1 MNEKRTNQKKD
12 GKGGKK
18 TMGNGCRDF
27 PRGAAMSLTQR
38 DTKYVEKQKREG
50 RQINDGRDTQTI
62 NPHLCKILVSPLT
75 LTSTRCLIDCKADR
89 YLSLQCLQQQSAK
102 WSDSPFVWAERTLQ
116 SQIRFFTSAHFVK

>member
-1 MNEKRTNQKKD
+1 MLKNKKERGD
-12 GKGGKK
+12 KSMMGG
-18 TMGNGCRDF
+18 
-27 PRGAAMSLTQR
+27 
-38 DTKYVEKQKREG
+38 
-50 RQINDGRDTQTI
+50 DTQTI

-75 LTSTRCLIDCKADR
+75 LTSTRRLIDCKADR